1 MNNDFN
7 LEELDFVEKP
17 TKKPDKKT
25 FGQLQE
31 WENGFKQFVPSVK
44 GCGPKKEVVR
54 TSGRCKLVKNE
65 GEKESSFSILAN
77 QPATNENFASDLL
90 DDVLTVLKPYQKKE
104 VKVPTAKFLHDGKEL
119 KLWVSR
125 ERKAL
130 CVHVEIDMS
139 LDTRLIATINLIIE
153 CVLEIIMK
161 VMEDRRQLK
170 ETLKEDAW
178 LAQAVRDAHPKMSDT
193 DIVKEL
199 C

>member
-1 MNNDFN
+1 MATMNNDFN

-139 LDTRLIATINLIIE
+139 LDTRLIATRWSGISYEVSKYINSNQIR
-153 CVLEIIMK
+153 K
-161 VMEDRRQLK
+161 K
-170 ETLKEDAW
+170 
-178 LAQAVRDAHPKMSDT
+178 
-193 DIVKEL
+193 
-199 C
+199 